1 MLLSSNGV
9 VQMEGTTVEIA
20 TELTGLL
27 KGLMDKKVLSEK
39 EIKDCLEL
47 ALMSD
52 EEVHKRVIAEMK
64 KFLGEHKDS
73 DTFKELFKDLL
84 EDEE

>member
-1 MLLSSNGV
+1 MLLSSKGV
-9 VQMEGTTVEIA
+9 VQMEGTKVELA

-27 KGLMDKKVLSEK
+27 KGVMDKKVLNEK

-47 ALMSD
+47 ALLSD
-52 EEVHKRVIAEMK
+52 EEVHKRLISEIK

-73 DTFKELFKDLL
+73 DTFNELFKDLF
-84 EDEE
+84 EDEK

>member
-1 MLLSSNGV
+1 MLLSSNSI

-47 ALMSD
+47 ALLSD
-52 EEVHKRVIAEMK
+52 EEVHKRVISEMK
-64 KFLGEHKDS
+64 KFLGAHKDS

>member
-1 MLLSSNGV
+1 MLLSSKGI
-9 VQMEGTTVEIA
+9 VQMEGTTVELA

-27 KGLMDKKVLSEK
+27 KGLMDKKVLTEK
-39 EIKDCLEL
+39 QIKDCFEL

-52 EEVHKRVIAEMK
+52 DEVHKKLISEMK

-73 DTFKELFKDLL
+73 DTFNKLFKDLF

>member
-1 MLLSSNGV
+1 MLLSSNGI

-27 KGLMDKKVLSEK
+27 KGLMDKKVLNEK

-47 ALMSD
+47 ALLSE
-52 EEVHKRVIAEMK
+52 EEVHKRLVAEMK
-64 KFLGEHKDS
+64 KFLCEHKDS
-73 DTFKELFKDLL
+73 DTFNELFKDLF